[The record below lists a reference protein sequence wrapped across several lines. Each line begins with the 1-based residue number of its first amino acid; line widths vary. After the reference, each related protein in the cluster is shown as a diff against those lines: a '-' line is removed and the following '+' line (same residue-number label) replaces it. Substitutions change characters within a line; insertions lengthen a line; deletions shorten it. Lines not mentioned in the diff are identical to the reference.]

1 MLLRLILKS
10 GLLAVIAFSEPVTF
24 RFDEAPIKN
33 IVYSSS
39 FWLSSS
45 AAIDPSR
52 ENRFSFQAGYCTIF
66 NQQNNDYWSYPN
78 VDMGLK
84 ITKNLSITT
93 KAYGFYIQEEAPQ
106 VLGAGI
112 QYYFGTNNDT
122 LNWSTC
128 IQRVDLKG
136 LEHFRISSITF
147 DIRKWIS
154 LKSTRFRIGA
164 GSNFFKENSYLM
176 GDNIPTKI
184 EGQINFLGL
193 DITVPLSIFI
203 LGIEARMNSDM
214 VLTTIFLQK
223 EIF

>member
-1 MLLRLILKS
+1 MLLRLVLKS
-10 GLLAVIAFSEPVTF
+10 GLLTGILFSESVTF
-24 RFDEAPIKN
+24 RFDKAPIKS

-39 FWLSSS
+39 FWLGSS
-45 AAIDPSR
+45 AVIEPLR
-52 ENRFSFQAGYCTIF
+52 ENRFMFQIGYCSVY

-78 VDMGLK
+78 FDMGLK
-84 ITKNLSITT
+84 ITKNLAITT
-93 KAYGFYIQEEAPQ
+93 KTYSFYLQGESPQ

-112 QYYFGTNNDT
+112 QYYFGLNNDS
-122 LNWSTC
+122 LDWSTC

-154 LKSTRFRIGA
+154 LRSTRLRVGA
-164 GSNFFKENSYLM
+164 GSNFFKENSYLI
-176 GDNIPTKI
+176 DDDIPNKI
-184 EGQINFLGL
+184 EGQINFIGL

-203 LGIEARMNSDM
+203 LGLEARMNTDRVS
-214 VLTTIFLQK
+214 TTIFLQK